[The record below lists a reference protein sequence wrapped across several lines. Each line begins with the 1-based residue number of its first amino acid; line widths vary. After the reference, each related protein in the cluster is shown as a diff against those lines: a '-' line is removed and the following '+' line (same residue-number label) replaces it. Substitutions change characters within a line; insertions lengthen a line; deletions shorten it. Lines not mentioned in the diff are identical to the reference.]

1 MKIFYSL
8 WASPLVSAWW
18 PLTSP
23 LTFVSATGS
32 LAIIFFSAAA
42 AVGAVPFVGF
52 VLVIGAFFAAMAAF
66 GSVFDAS

>member
-1 MKIFYSL
+1 M
-8 WASPLVSAWW
+8 
-18 PLTSP
+18 TSP